1 MPTKNID
8 AKIEKLKEDK
18 KENEHNIYVT
28 EKKIKSSENDLK
40 SLVSMVKQ
48 YNRKARTHRIC
59 NRGAMLEQYLQ
70 KPDYLSDEQ
79 VAEFLKIVFHKA
91 DVQEILIKLLNEAH
105 PENPCL

>member
-1 MPTKNID
+1 MTAEEKTEQLKANR
-8 AKIEKLKEDK
+8 EKLDHE
-18 KENEHNIYVT
+18 IYVA
-28 EKKIKSSENDLK
+28 EKKAKACEDEEKFLK
-40 SLVSMVKQ
+40 STLKQ
-48 YNRKARTHRIC
+48 YNRKARTHRLC

-91 DVQEILIKLLNEAH
+91 DVQEILRKLLNESH